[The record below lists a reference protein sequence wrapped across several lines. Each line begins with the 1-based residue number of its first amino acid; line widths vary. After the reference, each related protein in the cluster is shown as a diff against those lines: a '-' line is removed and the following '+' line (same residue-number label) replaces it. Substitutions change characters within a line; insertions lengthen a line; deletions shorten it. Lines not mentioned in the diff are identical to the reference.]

1 MSTDSADTEFPG
13 FSSQAIGRRP
23 TGVVELL
30 LPTALAEALRAEQL
44 ARTEALEA
52 AYRASEEMRRSSAA
66 PAPASPAPPAAAHGV
81 PNREM
86 FIAYYER
93 DVSRR
98 NPRRRHPVL
107 RGEELFRVMTRIS
120 TLRDKDN
127 QKREMELLKKLEA
140 VGPLRDV
147 VNPMLRRVQWERA
160 LQQLRE
166 AHPHFSKVT
175 EFVARNIAL
184 ASHSRQPLRLA
195 PMHLWGSPGIGKTL
209 YANDLAQ
216 ALGAP
221 LRRHSM
227 ENAQTTSLLL
237 GTERHWSTACQGLV
251 FEAVCLGQV
260 ANPVFLIDELDKAP
274 REAQYDPLAPLHS
287 LLEPLTA
294 RRVRDASL
302 DIEFDASLVTFVATS
317 NDPGKVPETLR
328 GRFREFHIL
337 PPTGAQAMQ
346 VAQVVAAAAVQ
357 QLGVPGFAPPPAP
370 LCRHLAHLTARE
382 IFQVVQDAVS
392 RALAAERRHLTLA
405 DLPEEIEDEGSR
417 QSILH

>member
-1 MSTDSADTEFPG
+1 VSTGPDDIDFPG
-13 FSSQAIGRRP
+13 FSFQPIGRRQ
-23 TGVVELL
+23 TGALELL
-30 LPTALAEALRAEQL
+30 LPTALAQTLRKEQV
-44 ARTEALEA
+44 ARAGALEA
-52 AYRASEEMRRSSAA
+52 ACRASEEMRRSNAA
-66 PAPASPAPPAAAHGV
+66 PASAGPVAPAAAHGAA
-81 PNREM
+81 NREM
-86 FIAYYER
+86 FIAYFER
-93 DVSRR
+93 DVTRR

-120 TLRDKDN
+120 TLRDKEN

-147 VNPMLRRVQWERA
+147 VNPMLRRARWERA
-160 LQQLRE
+160 LQQLRD

-175 EFVARNIAL
+175 DFVARQIAL
-184 ASHSRQPLRLA
+184 WAHSRRPLRLV

-251 FEAVCLGQV
+251 FEEVCVGKV

-274 REAQYDPLAPLHS
+274 RAAQYDPLAPLHS
-287 LLEPLTA
+287 LLEPITA

-317 NDPGKVPETLR
+317 NDPAKVPETLR
-328 GRFREFHIL
+328 SRFREFHIL
-337 PPTGAQAMQ
+337 PPTGAQALQ
-346 VAQVVAAAAVQ
+346 VAHVVAAAAVI
-357 QLGVPGFAPPPAP
+357 QLGVPGFASPNSTI
-370 LCRHLAHLTARE
+370 CRYLAHLTARE
-382 IFQVVQDAVS
+382 IHQVVQDAVAQ
-392 RALAAERRHLTLA
+392 ALCVERRHLTVA
-405 DLPEEIEDEGSR
+405 DFSEEIAGAGET
-417 QSILH
+417 QSKLH